1 MVFPYTMIHLYH
13 IASIYIF
20 ALMPCNINYVIDK
33 HKPEHKPVDK
43 TQTQTHGQFRPNSDR
58 IQTEIHVQSLH
69 TKDRTLKVSDRN
81 MRRAKNPHPK

>member
-1 MVFPYTMIHLYH
+1 MLLTNTDLGTNQRTKLRHG
-13 IASIYIF
+13 
-20 ALMPCNINYVIDK
+20 LMD
-33 HKPEHKPVDK
+33 
-43 TQTQTHGQFRPNSDR
+43 NSDR